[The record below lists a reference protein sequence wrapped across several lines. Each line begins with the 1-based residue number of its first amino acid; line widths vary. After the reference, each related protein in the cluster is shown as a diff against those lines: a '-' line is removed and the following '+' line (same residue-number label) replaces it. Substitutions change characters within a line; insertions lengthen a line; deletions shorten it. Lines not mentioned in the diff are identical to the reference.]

1 MKLFRSLFK
10 RSEPD
15 RSLLGCDLLTAQ
27 SPKSSD
33 PPNTRFS
40 LWDHQRAAVKRCQ
53 DIETLDATQLTVKPS
68 NLDRYRENP
77 DEAVTKA
84 CVGIMSD
91 PPGAGKTFVALAVIA
106 FDKSPTLNMLVVPP
120 NLHHQWIDAIKAY
133 FEPGSFKWLAITE
146 YADTVQLW
154 KSNNLFKDVR
164 LVITSTMFAEPVA
177 SALSSLAKDMKKETV
192 IERVIVD
199 EVDTATT
206 LFHNIPS
213 CKRVWFM
220 SASFDAVKH
229 RKIGPFDLKG
239 LDQTTVMQLIC
250 RCDAS
255 FIQCSQNI
263 EEPVARV
270 ITVPD
275 GEIAMFLG
283 GVLDSVDVTFL
294 NALNFKKVKTRN
306 TALVSADEAGT
317 MREYAEA
324 LLVAL
329 EREFEVLS
337 EMDETKMYGY
347 KAKYDKLR
355 GRIDRLRRNMDELRV
370 SVDTPSKLDKVR
382 EMCDTIKQHSDTKW
396 IFFSDDD
403 AIFDQIA
410 PILREKG
417 VTYVTMDEGTIVK
430 TEAAI
435 QRYKTDPDTR
445 ALFINSM
452 RDGCGLNLENT
463 SHVVFLHYTNPH
475 MAEQVIGRAQRPGR
489 TCRLEV
495 ICLYHENEA
504 SPVA

>member
-1 MKLFRSLFK
+1 M
-10 RSEPD
+10 
-15 RSLLGCDLLTAQ
+15 
-27 SPKSSD
+27 
-33 PPNTRFS
+33 TRFP
-40 LWDHQRAAVKRCQ
+40 LWDHQRAAVKRCR
-53 DIETLDATQLTVKPS
+53 DIEAMDATQLTVKPS

-77 DEAVTKA
+77 EQAVTKA
-84 CVGIMSD
+84 CVGIMCD
-91 PPGAGKTFVALAVIA
+91 PPGSGKTFAALAMLA
-106 FDKSPTLNMLVVPP
+106 LDASPTLNMLVVPP

-133 FEPGSFKWLAITE
+133 FEPGAFKWIAITE

-154 KSNNLFKDVR
+154 KSNTLFKDVR

-177 SALSSLAKDMKKETV
+177 SALSSLAKDMKKETL

-206 LFHNIPS
+206 LFHTIPA

-229 RKIGPFDLKG
+229 RMIGPFDLKG
-239 LDQTTVMQLIC
+239 LDQTSVMQLIC
-250 RCDAS
+250 RCDAG

-263 EEPVARV
+263 EEPAARV

-275 GEIAMFLG
+275 GDIELFLG
-283 GVLDSVDVTFL
+283 GVLDDADVTYL
-294 NALNFKKVKTRN
+294 NALNFKKVRTRN

-324 LLVAL
+324 LLAAL
-329 EREFEVLS
+329 GRELEVLS
-337 EMDETKMYGY
+337 EMDETKIYGY
-347 KAKYDKLR
+347 QARHTRLCA
-355 GRIDRLRRNMDELRV
+355 RIDGLRRNLAKVPSDGGVGQGE
-370 SVDTPSKLDKVR
+370 PSKLDKVR
-382 EMCDTIKQHSDTKW
+382 ELCGTIKLHSDTKW

-410 PILREKG
+410 PIFRDNDIA
-417 VTYVTMDEGTIVK
+417 YVTMDEGTVAK

-495 ICLYHENEA
+495 VCLYHENEA
-504 SPVA
+504 PTSFSHV